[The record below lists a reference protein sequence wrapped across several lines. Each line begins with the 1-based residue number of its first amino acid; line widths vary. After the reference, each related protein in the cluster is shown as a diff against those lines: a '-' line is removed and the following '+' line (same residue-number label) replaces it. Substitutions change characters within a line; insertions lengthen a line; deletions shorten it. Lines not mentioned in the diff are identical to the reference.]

1 MEQRLKNFDDKLKRS
16 FQNDEATFKLLKEQT
31 QKIIEGIE
39 SQRAEKEV
47 MAQKRRKE
55 LKTLEQNIILEV
67 TSQTGNYLESGSI
80 ISQSFEEKTGA
91 LRNDVLADRKERDA
105 TATNLL
111 SNVSDQVSIIQGE
124 LFAEKKN
131 REEAYDKVIKK
142 LGLEVLRIN
151 DTLNQEKKIREESH
165 NQLKS
170 MLLSMRSRLTANLE
184 VLVELT
190 VRQRGEP
197 ESRIRTFCSNF
208 WKKLF
213 RR

>member
-1 MEQRLKNFDDKLKRS
+1 MEQRLRNFDEKLKKS

-31 QKIIEGIE
+31 QKILEGIE
-39 SQRAEKEV
+39 SQRAEKE
-47 MAQKRRKE
+47 ALAHKRRKE
-55 LKTLEQNIILEV
+55 LKSLEQNIILEV
-67 TSQTGNYLESGSI
+67 STQTGNYYESGSI

-91 LRNDVLADRKERDA
+91 LRNDVLTDRKERDA
-105 TATNLL
+105 TAANLL

-170 MLLSMRSRLTANLE
+170 MLLSMRSRLTAGLE
-184 VLVELT
+184 VD
-190 VRQRGEP
+190 
-197 ESRIRTFCSNF
+197 ND
-208 WKKLF
+208 
-213 RR
+213 